1 MLDLSF
7 KEDTFKNMTDEEL
20 AAISS
25 DNSTAVSELVSR
37 YAKLIW
43 IKANIMA
50 NSASDAEDLAQE
62 GLLGLLNA
70 ISKFDSERRVKF
82 STFAE
87 VCISNRMRTILDK
100 NRNVPVVETDGSD
113 ISNDEAVLPDTPE
126 SIFIEKEHLS
136 QLYNEIISLLSNRE
150 WKIFTLF
157 LQGLSYKNIAEK
169 LNISEKSVDN
179 AIQRIRRKLKSRWNN
194 DM

>member
-70 ISKFDSERRVKF
+70 ISKFDSERSVKF

-87 VCISNRMRTILDK
+87 VCISNRMRTILDR
-100 NRNVPVVETDGSD
+100 NRSVPVVETDSSD
-113 ISNDEAVLPDTPE
+113 IGNEEAVLPDTPE

>member
-136 QLYNEIISLLSNRE
+136 QLYNEIISLLSDRE

>member
-70 ISKFDSERRVKF
+70 ISKFDSERSVKF

-87 VCISNRMRTILDK
+87 VCISNRMRTILDR
-100 NRNVPVVETDGSD
+100 NRNVPVVETDFYRKR
-113 ISNDEAVLPDTPE
+113 T
-126 SIFIEKEHLS
+126 S
-136 QLYNEIISLLSNRE
+136 QSAL
-150 WKIFTLF
+150 
-157 LQGLSYKNIAEK
+157 
-169 LNISEKSVDN
+169 
-179 AIQRIRRKLKSRWNN
+179 
-194 DM
+194 

>member
-87 VCISNRMRTILDK
+87 VCISNRMRTILDR

>member
-70 ISKFDSERRVKF
+70 ISKFDSERSVKF

-87 VCISNRMRTILDK
+87 VCISNRMRTILDR